1 MCFAALPSILP
12 GLACAPGSPKEQGG
26 LSDAFILSHK
36 TNLDAMAAEARC
48 RRDANTFDQCLTW
61 DLQAGRAGREGSKHV
76 CWMLLDPPVALRLL
90 TLPG

>member
-1 MCFAALPSILP
+1 MCFADLPSILTRL
-12 GLACAPGSPKEQGG
+12 GLHSWQPQGAG
-26 LSDAFILSHK
+26 DLSDAFILSHK

-61 DLQAGRAGREGSKHV
+61 DLQAGRAGREGSKHA